1 MLLRFSAGYKQNDA
15 FLFDLKLK
23 INFRTT
29 FSLHQ
34 VNSFAS
40 TLQMKDYVKSI
51 RFILIITGLL
61 AALTACE
68 KDNTPAYDPLLQSP
82 VIGTWKLETRLINNL
97 SDLAVACCDYLEF
110 STDVN
115 PNDLKG
121 NFTASGT
128 GYENYGSFE
137 INSDTQSI
145 RFEYDNNTLLYN
157 LQFSD
162 DRIIFTYTEDDA
174 DVEEVWRRQ

>member
-1 MLLRFSAGYKQNDA
+1 
-15 FLFDLKLK
+15 
-23 INFRTT
+23 
-29 FSLHQ
+29 
-34 VNSFAS
+34 
-40 TLQMKDYVKSI
+40 MKDYVKFI

-68 KDNTPAYDPLLQSP
+68 KDNTPAYDRLLQTP
-82 VIGTWKLETRLINNL
+82 VTGLWKLEMRSFGGI
-97 SDLAVACCDYLEF
+97 SHMAVLCCDYLEF
-110 STDVN
+110 STDAD

-137 INSDTQSI
+137 LDIDTQSI
-145 RFEYDNNTLLYN
+145 RFEYDDNTLLYN